1 MSPRGP
7 IQQRGL
13 RGTEKDTVSKPSKTP
28 KTTAGD
34 QPRDMRYYAQ
44 KLSGLADL
52 ADAAELEALVEGEDT
67 VQEEVEM
74 ELAQAAI
81 TAQSEAHASEDN
93 MEIDGEE
100 ETEQLT
106 LVAILWAVNVLLQST
121 FYKIILVA

>member
-1 MSPRGP
+1 M
-7 IQQRGL
+7 
-13 RGTEKDTVSKPSKTP
+13 SKPSKTP